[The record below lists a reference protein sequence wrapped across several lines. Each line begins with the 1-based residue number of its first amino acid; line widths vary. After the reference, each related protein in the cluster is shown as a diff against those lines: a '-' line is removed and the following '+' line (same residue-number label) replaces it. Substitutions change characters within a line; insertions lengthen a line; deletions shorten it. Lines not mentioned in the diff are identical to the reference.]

1 MSNNKLDIFFNI
13 NPTSIS
19 IGIFNSQTD
28 KNIFLETSSCKTN
41 INNIN
46 QNFNQLED
54 ILEKKIFEIEKKTK
68 NFLNEVYLMIDTRYS
83 NSIGLSLFKDN
94 EDNFIRKKDILYLI
108 QDARQQILRANKN
121 QNIIHILITKYII
134 DQNEFDILPLDK
146 KCKNFS
152 LDIKFIL
159 IPEILL
165 KKIQEIFNKNHIVVK
180 KILCTSY
187 VKLNDDINKNILQ
200 SAYDLVKGK
209 NKQEVVIVPKKL
221 EKEGFFE
228 RLFHIFR

>member
-1 MSNNKLDIFFNI
+1 MNNNKFDIFFNI
-13 NPTSIS
+13 NSTSIS
-19 IGIFNSQTD
+19 IGIFNNQTD
-28 KNIFLETSSCKTN
+28 KNIFLETCSCTTN
-41 INNIN
+41 INNTY
-46 QNFNQLED
+46 QNFNQLEN

-68 NFLNEVYLMIDTRYS
+68 NFLNEVYLMIETNYS

-94 EDNFIRKKDILYLI
+94 EDNLLKKRDILYLI

-121 QNIIHILITKYII
+121 QNIIHILVTKYII
-134 DQNEFDILPLDK
+134 DQNEFDVLPLDK
-146 KCKNFS
+146 KCKSFS

-159 IPEILL
+159 MPEILS
-165 KKIQEIFNKNHIVVK
+165 KKIKEIFNKNHIVVK

-187 VKLNDDINKNILQ
+187 VKSNENSNKNILQ

>member
-1 MSNNKLDIFFNI
+1 MSNNKFDIFFNI
-13 NPTSIS
+13 SSTSIS
-19 IGIFNSQTD
+19 IGIFNSQNG
-28 KNIFLETSSCKTN
+28 KNIFSETFKCITN
-41 INNIN
+41 INNTN
-46 QNFNQLED
+46 QNFNQLEN
-54 ILEKKIFEIEKKTK
+54 ILEKKIFEVEKKTN
-68 NFLNEVYLMIDTRYS
+68 NFLNEVYLMVETSYS

-94 EDNFIRKKDILYLI
+94 EDNLLQKKDILYLI

-121 QNIIHILITKYII
+121 QSIIHILITKYII
-134 DQNEFDILPLDK
+134 DQNEFDALPLDK

-165 KKIQEIFNKNHIVVK
+165 KKIEKIFNKNHIVVK

-187 VKLNDDINKNILQ
+187 VKSNDNINKNIFQ

-209 NKQEVVIVPKKL
+209 NKQEVVIVPKKP
-221 EKEGFFE
+221 EKKGFFE

>member
-1 MSNNKLDIFFNI
+1 MGNNKFDIFFNI
-13 NPTSIS
+13 NSTSIS

-28 KNIFLETSSCKTN
+28 ENIFLETSSCTTS
-41 INNIN
+41 INDIN
-46 QNFNQLED
+46 QNFNQLEN
-54 ILEKKIFEIEKKTK
+54 ILEKKIFEVEKKTK
-68 NFLNEVYLMIDTRYS
+68 NFLNEVYLMIETSHS
-83 NSIGLSLFKDN
+83 NSIGLSLLKDN
-94 EDNFIRKKDILYLI
+94 EDNLIRKKDILYLI

-121 QNIIHILITKYII
+121 QTVIHILITKYII
-134 DQNEFDILPLDK
+134 DQNEFDILPIDK

-159 IPEILL
+159 IPNILL
-165 KKIQEIFNKNHIVVK
+165 KKIEEIFKKNHIVVK

-187 VKLNDDINKNILQ
+187 VKSNDNINKNILQ

-209 NKQEVVIVPKKL
+209 NIQEVEIVPKKP